1 MPFVSPS
8 KGPLS
13 FDRVYEDILAY
24 IGEMPEAGYR
34 LIVGTDSHSRDDV
47 HFVTAIII
55 HRRGKGARYYYE
67 RRRHAPMAGLRQRLY
82 HETAL
87 SLQVGSQLAER
98 LARGHL
104 DVELEIHL
112 DVGQNGAT
120 RELIREIVGWV
131 AGSGFDA
138 KIKPEA
144 YGASKVADKHTK

>member
-8 KGPLS
+8 KGPLT
-13 FDRVYEDILAY
+13 FDRVFEDILAY
-24 IGEMPEAGYR
+24 VDEMPEADYR

-55 HRRGKGARYYYE
+55 HRQGKGARYYYE

-112 DVGQNGAT
+112 DVGHNGAT